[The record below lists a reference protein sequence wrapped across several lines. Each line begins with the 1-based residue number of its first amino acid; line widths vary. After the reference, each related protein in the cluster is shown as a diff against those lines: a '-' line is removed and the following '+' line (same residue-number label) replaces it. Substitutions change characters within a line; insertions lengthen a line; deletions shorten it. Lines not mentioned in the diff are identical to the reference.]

1 MSTDLWIIEARN
13 RNGELEFRTLQ
24 PQHIFGRDS
33 ITGMSEDAIAKV
45 IYRHDPLAPPLDG
58 SDIPNW
64 PKRLHPMWVA
74 RRKTW

>member
-1 MSTDLWIIEARN
+1 MKDLWIIEARN
-13 RNGELEFRTLQ
+13 QNDELEFRTLQ
-24 PQHIFGRDS
+24 PQHIFGLDS
-33 ITGMSEDAIAKV
+33 ITGMSSDAIAKV

-58 SDIPNW
+58 SDIANW